1 MVLANPSRRRN
12 IGHALR
18 LSAAMAVG
26 LPSAARAQAWPNR
39 PIRIIVGFAP
49 GGTADIYARSIGQ
62 HWSSRLGQPV
72 VVENRPGAAALIALE
87 MLAKSAPDGYT
98 FALAP
103 TSSYWQSRVLFKK
116 IPFDPDADLTPMT
129 LLPAGPLI
137 LGAAPDLPIRDLAGL
152 VAHARAHKTSI
163 GTFAPGSGAHMV
175 IEAINRAY
183 GLSITAVHYRG
194 EAPMWLDAAANQVQ
208 AGLGT
213 YATFAAVQ
221 DKGVRP
227 IAVTT
232 SSRSPKLP
240 DVPTLVEQGMTDRFL
255 ALESWTSLVAPA
267 GTPPPILA
275 RLADLATEFADTP
288 RGLQFRDQ
296 FGISAKPLSFAET
309 TSRARE
315 DAPVSIDMT
324 RSLGITLD

>member
-1 MVLANPSRRRN
+1 MALANSSRRRH
-12 IGHALR
+12 IGRVLT
-18 LSAAMAVG
+18 LSAAMAAG
-26 LPSAARAQAWPNR
+26 IAMPARAQAWPNR

-87 MLAKSAPDGYT
+87 MLAKAPPDGYS

-116 IPFDPDADLTPMT
+116 IPFDPDHDLTPMT

-137 LGAAPDLPIRDLAGL
+137 LGVAPDLPVRNLADLI
-152 VAHARAHKTSI
+152 AHARAHRTSI
-163 GTFAPGSGAHMV
+163 GTFAPGSGAHMI
-175 IEAINRAY
+175 IEAINRAH
-183 GLSITAVHYRG
+183 GLSIDAVHYRG
-194 EAPMWLDAAANQVQ
+194 EAPMWLDAAAGQVQ

-213 YATFAAVQ
+213 YATFATVQ

-227 IAVTT
+227 IAVNT

-255 ALESWTSLVAPA
+255 GLESWTSLVAPTR
-267 GTPPPILA
+267 TPPEILA
-275 RLADLATEFADTP
+275 RLADLAIEFADTP
-288 RGLQFRDQ
+288 RGVQFRDQ
-296 FGISAKPLSFAET
+296 FGISGKPLSFAET
-309 TSRARE
+309 TRRARE
-315 DAPVSIDMT
+315 DAPVWIEMT